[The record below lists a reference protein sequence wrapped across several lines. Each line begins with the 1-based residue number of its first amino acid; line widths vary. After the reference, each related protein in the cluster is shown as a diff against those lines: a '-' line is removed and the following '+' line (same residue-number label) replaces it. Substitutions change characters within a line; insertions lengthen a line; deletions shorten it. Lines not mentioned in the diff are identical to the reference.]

1 MRKRFFTVMAAALV
15 VSGMPVMAKETST
28 EEKISEA
35 VEETKDS
42 TEAESVVSEN
52 EDRISEIEKQIHDLE
67 KQIAALKEERKQLR
81 DSNVTEIGDVI
92 YQDESV
98 IITYNGIKEDEYGDG
113 YSINFITENLTDKK
127 IIVQYEDASLNDFMF
142 YAVYS
147 ANLAPNK
154 KSKDEIDM
162 YESDDEY
169 CPMED
174 LEYLEFKVVVLDG
187 DSYDE
192 ICISDPV
199 TISFE

>member
-42 TEAESVVSEN
+42 TEAESVVSGN

-67 KQIAALKEERKQLR
+67 KQIAVLKEERKQLR
-81 DSNVTEIGDVI
+81 ESNVTEIGDVI
-92 YQDESV
+92 YQDESI

-127 IIVQYEDASLNDFMF
+127 IIVQYEDASLNDLMF

-154 KSKDEIDM
+154 KSNFAM
-162 YESDDEY
+162 G
-169 CPMED
+169 
-174 LEYLEFKVVVLDG
+174 YLLIMRRSEEFMIL
-187 DSYDE
+187 
-192 ICISDPV
+192 
-199 TISFE
+199 FAAW